1 MQTVSSKRVLGGASM
16 AIAMALLLAAIALTS
31 RTALAVNHSVVAQDN
46 LQFSDELVEATV
58 GDQIIWGHTGT
69 LPHDATAANG
79 ASFPTITLNSNDDVG
94 AWQLTEAGTFFF
106 YCSVHFPGGSAG
118 VDDADIA
125 GGAMAGKIVVAQQTT
140 ATATTTTA
148 TATATTATAT
158 ATATTATATA
168 TTPATNTPTSTPTAT
183 ATVPAATATSPA
195 TTTAVAPGPP
205 DTGTGTVS
213 GTNNALLLAAAGLV
227 ALGLAGGSLV
237 AIRRRA

>member
-1 MQTVSSKRVLGGASM
+1 MQTVSSKRVLGGLSM
-16 AIAMALLLAAIALTS
+16 AIAMALLLAAIALTE
-31 RTALAVNHSVVAQDN
+31 RTASAANIGIAVGDN
-46 LQFSDELVEATV
+46 FFNPEDTTAVV
-58 GDQIIWGHTGT
+58 GDQAIFDNNGALTHGATAVGTTGT
-69 LPHDATAANG
+69 YPALTMAPG
-79 ASFPTITLNSNDDVG
+79 APG
-94 AWQLTEAGTFFF
+94 AWQLTTAETIWYYCQFHATAGQANEAGLL
-106 YCSVHFPGGSAG
+106 S
-118 VDDADIA
+118 
-125 GGAMAGKIVVAQQTT
+125 GAMVGRIVVSQQTT

-148 TATATTATAT
+148 TATATT

-227 ALGLAGGSLV
+227 VLGLAGASLV